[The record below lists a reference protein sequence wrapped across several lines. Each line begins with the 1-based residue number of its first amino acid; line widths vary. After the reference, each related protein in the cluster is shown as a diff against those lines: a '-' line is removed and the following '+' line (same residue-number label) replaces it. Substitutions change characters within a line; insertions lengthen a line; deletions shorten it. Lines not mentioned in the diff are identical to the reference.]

1 MVTHTSPTNSIQ
13 LLTTPPKNP
22 ESSIQ
27 NLFGIF
33 SHIETQLFSRN
44 LIFCFPYNFF
54 YAKAKQNEIELN
66 FMKLSSMHN
75 FIHHFWITLLTFAS
89 GKLIS
94 KLASGLTEIRNNF
107 NFTTYT
113 TIIF

>member
-1 MVTHTSPTNSIQ
+1 MSYGYTHQPHQLNS
-13 LLTTPPKNP
+13 TPHHPPPKNP

-54 YAKAKQNEIELN
+54 YAKAKKNEIELN

-75 FIHHFWITLLTFAS
+75 FIHHF
-89 GKLIS
+89 
-94 KLASGLTEIRNNF
+94 
-107 NFTTYT
+107 
-113 TIIF
+113 